1 MFPRLMLRRRQ
12 IFPALARSTAA
23 NTRLAHI
30 TNRMAAIEG
39 DFEKGE
45 SSGSVVSLRLISAV
59 AEYWNKNQALR
70 KEPRRTRK

>member
-1 MFPRLMLRRRQ
+1 V
-12 IFPALARSTAA
+12 
-23 NTRLAHI
+23 
-30 TNRMAAIEG
+30 AAIEG

-70 KEPRRTRK
+70 KEPRRRRK